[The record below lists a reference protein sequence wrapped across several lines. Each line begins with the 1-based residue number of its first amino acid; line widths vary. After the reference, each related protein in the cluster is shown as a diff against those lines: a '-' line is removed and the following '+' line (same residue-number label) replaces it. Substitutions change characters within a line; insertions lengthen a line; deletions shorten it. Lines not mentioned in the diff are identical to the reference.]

1 MNSNEEI
8 NNKKMDDWIEI
19 IYLQLYKDTHL
30 IFMQAY
36 EPLQGILNYFK
47 NYEIDKMYIKNL
59 KLLIISKVKIL
70 LKSLS

>member
-1 MNSNEEI
+1 MIKTNC
-8 NNKKMDDWIEI
+8 IEI

-47 NYEIDKMYIKNL
+47 NKKSSNVY
-59 KLLIISKVKIL
+59 SKFKGIY
-70 LKSLS
+70 

>member
-1 MNSNEEI
+1 MG
-8 NNKKMDDWIEI
+8 I

-47 NYEIDKMYIKNL
+47 TKKSKMNIQNL
-59 KLLIISKVKIL
+59 KVFINSKVKIL
-70 LKSLS
+70 LKTRS